1 MAKAMPFV
9 DKEKELRVLEELGTN
24 EWLRELEERLVE
36 PVNRARREGLVD
48 QLVETI
54 NNPDYL
60 LEADTRL
67 LGLLE
72 ENNLVAYTGHPLLA
86 GRRLEPDPGLGIG
99 RYYAWQLP
107 AYREVLLRL
116 LGRA

>member
-1 MAKAMPFV
+1 M
-9 DKEKELRVLEELGTN
+9 
-24 EWLRELEERLVE
+24 
-36 PVNRARREGLVD
+36 
-48 QLVETI
+48 
-54 NNPDYL
+54 

-72 ENNLVAYTGHPLLA
+72 ENNLVAYTGHSLLA
-86 GRRLEPDPGLGIG
+86 GGRLEPDPGLGIG
-99 RYYAWQLP
+99 RYYAWRLP